1 MFTSPA
7 FWIIIGSLLVVLF
20 FLIRQGLREAK
31 HFVLSKQSLPLPNC
45 PETLAGLK
53 ILHLSDLHLYPGAKL
68 SEIILSLTEQA
79 EPEVIFITGDLL
91 LRGGRGKGL
100 VEATTLLQALAA
112 RRPTYLVLGNED
124 FYEGQPQPEE
134 AWEKTGAILL
144 VNQAV
149 SLPRR
154 GKNFWMV
161 GVDDPHEGEPDLAE
175 ALSDVPA
182 GEPALLLAHS
192 PVIIRQPG
200 IARFAVVFAGH
211 THGGQI
217 CLPGGKALHIHTRL
231 PLRFA
236 RGLHKLPNSNTL
248 LVVSRGVG
256 VTRLAL
262 RINCPPEITLW
273 TVTGE
278 SKQ

>member
-211 THGGQI
+211 THGGY
-217 CLPGGKALHIHTRL
+217 HITGMVPDGSRHTGE
-231 PLRFA
+231 PL
-236 RGLHKLPNSNTL
+236 GNL
-248 LVVSRGVG
+248 LVVNGISPLAHLPEVFFQRSRISNRV
-256 VTRLAL
+256 A
-262 RINCPPEITLW
+262 
-273 TVTGE
+273 GE
-278 SKQ
+278 SSQPFLPDNRF